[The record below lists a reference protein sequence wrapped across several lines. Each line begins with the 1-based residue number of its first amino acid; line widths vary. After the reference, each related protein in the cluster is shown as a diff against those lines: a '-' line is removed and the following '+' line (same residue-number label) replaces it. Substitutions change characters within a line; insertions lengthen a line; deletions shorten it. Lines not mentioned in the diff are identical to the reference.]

1 MQTVEDRKRE
11 IQGRIDAG
19 VAGVNALLEERSNL
33 DSARVEADE
42 QDHAAY
48 HAAHSEWYEQ
58 RSDRAGENNPRPA
71 FVTPHRDA
79 VESRAEAV
87 PKLIDAAQLEV
98 AKARLDLVMLEGA
111 QALAEEKAPRE
122 KLERIKD
129 EVAQLEKERQE
140 ADQDVTSVRR
150 RVEVK
155 MEQEFAHRG
164 EIRRLEEAVNARTRV
179 ASNWGVVVG

>member
-19 VAGVNALLEERSNL
+19 VAVVNALLEERSNL
-33 DSARVEADE
+33 DSARREADE
-42 QDHAAY
+42 
-48 HAAHSEWYEQ
+48 
-58 RSDRAGENNPRPA
+58 RDRAELSSAHEQYVRGELTKRPVA
-71 FVTPHRDA
+71 YTANWDA
-79 VESRAEAV
+79 VESRAEAM

-111 QALAEEKAPRE
+111 QAMAEEEAPRE
-122 KLERIKD
+122 KLARID
-129 EVAQLEKERQE
+129 EEVAQLEKERLE
-140 ADQDVTSVRR
+140 ADQAVTSVRR
-150 RVEVK
+150 RAEVK

-164 EIRRLEEAVNARTRV
+164 EIHRLEEALNSRTRV